1 MRPLALRS
9 ALAGAL
15 ALSTGAAAAQD
26 DCRLALMLGLD
37 VSASVDAT
45 EYRLQQQGLIS
56 ALLAPDV
63 QRAFLNGPGPVALSV
78 FEWSGRFQQDLL
90 VDWTLIE
97 TEADLLAAAER
108 IGAGVRRSTDFPTAI
123 GYAIG
128 FAAGRFAEAPP
139 CLFQTLDISGDG
151 QNNDGFP
158 PEAAYA
164 HFPMDGIIV
173 NGLAIGGAQ
182 REIAE
187 YYEREIIRGPG
198 AFVEYANDHTDFAE
212 AMRRKLE
219 RELRVFILGRSARPS
234 SSPLA
239 PCEIPETSLIKNV
252 PRKQMLGRA
261 FLIQVFRMVL

>member
-1 MRPLALRS
+1 VRRFARVAAVTVTSAVAGAP
-9 ALAGAL
+9 ALA
-15 ALSTGAAAAQD
+15 QD
-26 DCRLALMLGLD
+26 QCRLALMLALD
-37 VSASVDAT
+37 VSASVDT
-45 EYRLQQQGLIS
+45 EEYALQQQGLIS
-56 ALLAPDV
+56 ALLAPEV
-63 QRAFLNGPGPVALSV
+63 QRAFLEGPGPVALSI

-97 TEADLLAAAER
+97 SEADLQAAATQ
-108 IGAGVRRSTDFPTAI
+108 INAGVRRSTDFPTAI

-164 HFPMDGIIV
+164 HFPMDGVTV

-182 REIAE
+182 REIVE
-187 YYEREIIRGPG
+187 YYGSEIIRGPG
-198 AFVEYANDHTDFAE
+198 AFVEFATDHTDFAE

-219 RELRVFILGRSARPS
+219 RELRVLILGEVDAP
-234 SSPLA
+234 PLA
-239 PCEIPETSLIKNV
+239 
-252 PRKQMLGRA
+252 R
-261 FLIQVFRMVL
+261 